1 MGPWYDQNA
10 STVGD
15 GGPPPIGPD
24 GSQPRLHMDAVA
36 ARSRRAR
43 AEAFGAA
50 GRALGRGLLTAL
62 GVARTLVSCAGA
74 GAAKRVPDGLTTG
87 CR

>member
-1 MGPWYDQNA
+1 MGPSYDHNLGHTRHA
-10 STVGD
+10 V
-15 GGPPPIGPD
+15 PPIGPD
-24 GSQPRLHMDAVA
+24 GTQPRLHDDAVV
-36 ARSRRAR
+36 ARRRRAR

-50 GRALGRGLLTAL
+50 PRALAHGLNAVL